1 MFEFFLFAAG
11 VALAWFF
18 IRKRVG
24 FHSQKPEDFDGTVP
38 AFDIRTHLSGPID
51 CEGVIYGPTG
61 RIASSFVAKMN
72 GDWRGANGTLSE
84 DFTYSGGSVQQ
95 RKWNLSL
102 GNDGRFTATADDIIG
117 TATGIQTGKSVRMKY
132 MIRLPEG
139 SGGHVLS
146 VTDWMY
152 LMDNGN
158 IINRSEMRK
167 FGIKVAELVATMRPT
182 TA

>member
-1 MFEFFLFAAG
+1 MFEFFLFAAS
-11 VALAWFF
+11 VALVWFF
-18 IRKRVG
+18 MRNRVG
-24 FHSQKPEDFDGTVP
+24 FRSQKPQDFDGTLP

-61 RIASSFVAKMN
+61 RVASSFVAKMN
-72 GDWRGANGTLSE
+72 GDWRGASGTLSE
-84 DFTYSGGSVQQ
+84 DFTYSGGSVQH

-102 GNDGRFTATADDIIG
+102 GNDGRFTATADDILG
-117 TATGIQTGKSVRMKY
+117 TAKGVQNGKSVRMEY
-132 MIRLPEG
+132 TIRLPEG

-167 FGIKVAELVATMRPT
+167 FGFKVAELVATMRPT